1 MYLDGFLVGHKSKAN
16 LVKWLLKK
24 CRKWRYSR
32 GSHISQEIR
41 FISAFKNYPVP
52 NSIYQTF
59 LPHLSQIGVFESLP
73 LPGFLVAT
81 FKITYPMKVSE
92 KFLKKSNK

>member
-1 MYLDGFLVGHKSKAN
+1 MQKVE
-16 LVKWLLKK
+16 V
-24 CRKWRYSR
+24 R

-59 LPHLSQIGVFESLP
+59 LPHLSQ